1 MTTLYIVLALIAG
14 IGIDRFVM
22 WDKLRAVTEER
33 MYHVDTIRDLQ
44 RRLQKTN
51 MERFAEARERGGNP
65 DPDDLVFL
73 NPDFEN
79 QLHQYGRAVTRVAR
93 AGTMQRSQ
101 RRPQGTPGK

>member
-1 MTTLYIVLALIAG
+1 MTTLYIVLALFAG

-51 MERFAEARERGGNP
+51 MERYAEARERGGNP

-73 NPDFEN
+73 NPDFET

>member
-1 MTTLYIVLALIAG
+1 MTTLYIVLALFAG

-51 MERFAEARERGGNP
+51 MERYAETRERGGNP

>member
-1 MTTLYIVLALIAG
+1 MTTLYIVLALFAG

-51 MERFAEARERGGNP
+51 MERYAEARERGGNP

-101 RRPQGTPGK
+101 RRPHGTPGK

>member
-1 MTTLYIVLALIAG
+1 MTTLYIVLALFAG

-51 MERFAEARERGGNP
+51 MERYAEARERGGNP

-73 NPDFEN
+73 NPDFES
-79 QLHQYGRAVTRVAR
+79 QLHQYGRSVTRVAR
-93 AGTMQRSQ
+93 AGAMQRGQ

>member
-1 MTTLYIVLALIAG
+1 MTTLYIVLALFAG

-51 MERFAEARERGGNP
+51 MERYAEARERGGNP
-65 DPDDLVFL
+65 GPDDLVFL

-93 AGTMQRSQ
+93 EGTMQRSQ